1 MHVPAGHGKVR
12 HMVKALVEQIQEVA
26 RWKRRP
32 SAQVIAEALETG
44 VAQLYA
50 QTVLGEF
57 LRGRLTRK
65 EAIKRVGAEPVRQAE
80 RQMRAVRDDL
90 GWGRHG

>member
-1 MHVPAGHGKVR
+1 
-12 HMVKALVEQIQEVA
+12 MVKALVEQIEEVA

-57 LRGRLTRK
+57 VRGRISRK
-65 EAIKRVGAEPVRQAE
+65 AAVKRVGAEPVRLAE
-80 RQMRAVRDDL
+80 RQMRAVREDL
-90 GWGRHG
+90 HWGRRG